1 MKNERITRRPRPKA
15 TKRATNVSLDTAL
28 VAEAQDLGVNI
39 SLASARGL
47 EQAVKAARAE
57 RWLEENKAALDS
69 SNAWVKANGLPLAK
83 YRLF

>member
-1 MKNERITRRPRPKA
+1 MKNERITRRPRQKT

>member
-1 MKNERITRRPRPKA
+1 MKNERITRRPRPKT

-28 VAEAQDLGVNI
+28 VAEAQELGVNI

-57 RWLEENKAALDS
+57 RWLEENKPALDGY
-69 SNAWVKANGLPLAK
+69 NLWVEEHGLPLAK
-83 YRLF
+83 YRMF

>member
-1 MKNERITRRPRPKA
+1 MKNERITRRPRPKT

-28 VAEAQDLGVNI
+28 VAEAQELGVNI